1 MNHLNSVIDVSA
13 RQISIRKKTFVFKT
27 SFHNRVKAH
36 DTMTIGIKCS
46 LPKQLRNGNFVAK
59 PFRLFS
65 NYLPLNFMLQF
76 KKGKSYLKIAN
87 PTFKGLTIKAVTTF
101 GCVSFELIHDLSQ
114 CANTITYLHQDMDGS
129 SAMCSLSMSACPI
142 NHQLGI
148 DPDIAH
154 SRTCQKPYNHTTQ
167 SHDYSTYAESLHM
180 SKHGF
185 HHNYHNDTQRN
196 EFINNQHEIMMK
208 DYYSHNQNKM
218 SPAQIRELKVKT
230 FPYLSDDDVR
240 LSMSD
245 RNIIRKELDL
255 NTDSVLSD
263 TDKYSI
269 RDCLYS
275 MRECLSTHDNPSV
288 QNKSDVSLKPINLKP
303 FYIKPY
309 QTISHS

>member
-1 MNHLNSVIDVSA
+1 
-13 RQISIRKKTFVFKT
+13 
-27 SFHNRVKAH
+27 
-36 DTMTIGIKCS
+36 
-46 LPKQLRNGNFVAK
+46 
-59 PFRLFS
+59 
-65 NYLPLNFMLQF
+65 
-76 KKGKSYLKIAN
+76 
-87 PTFKGLTIKAVTTF
+87 
-101 GCVSFELIHDLSQ
+101 
-114 CANTITYLHQDMDGS
+114 MDGS

-142 NHQLGI
+142 NHMFGI
-148 DPDIAH
+148 VPDIAH
-154 SRTCQKPYNHTTQ
+154 SRTCQKPYNHTPQ
-167 SHDYSTYAESLHM
+167 SHDYPTCAESLHM
-180 SKHGF
+180 SKNCF
-185 HHNYHNDTQRN
+185 HRNYHNDVNSN
-196 EFINNQHEIMMK
+196 EFIDNQHEIMMK
-208 DYYSHNQNKM
+208 DCYSHNQNKM

-288 QNKSDVSLKPINLKP
+288 QNKSYVSLKPINLKP